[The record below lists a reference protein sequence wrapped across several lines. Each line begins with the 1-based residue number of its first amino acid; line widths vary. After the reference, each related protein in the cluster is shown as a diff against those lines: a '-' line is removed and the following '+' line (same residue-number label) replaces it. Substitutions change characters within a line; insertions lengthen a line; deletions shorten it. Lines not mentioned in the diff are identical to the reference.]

1 MAFEW
6 GNLLKGLGGATS
18 MIPGAGTLAGTAI
31 SGVGSLYNAL
41 FGTDVTGNQSSEN
54 ARTGVSDY
62 LTKMK
67 ELGID
72 ITKPFVSSEEKF
84 ATPWETTQGRI
95 DQGFGNTLQSQF
107 SQQGTAVNNAL
118 AQLGLSS
125 GVGSSGMKMSLSSM
139 APMMEQMNQ
148 ANTGAAMAYARPLKT
163 TYEDRTNNLAQMYG
177 QGISSGGQNQ
187 TTAYRSSELG
197 DMADII
203 KAFLREQAGKNPIN
217 KVNYGGAQYAEY
229 DPVTGLD
236 SMGRRRREG
245 Y

>member
-6 GNLLKGLGGATS
+6 GNLLKGLGTGIS
-18 MIPGAGTLAGTAI
+18 AI
-31 SGVGSLYNAL
+31 SGVGEGLSTGIAGIGSLYNAL
-41 FGTDVTGNQSSEN
+41 FGTDETGSQSASN
-54 ARTGVSDY
+54 AQTGVNNY
-62 LTKMK
+62 LQKMK

-72 ITKPFVSSEEKF
+72 VTKPFISHEEKI

-95 DQGFGNTLQSQF
+95 EQGFGNTLQSQY
-107 SQQGTAVNNAL
+107 SQQAAALNNAL

-125 GVGSSGMKMSLSSM
+125 GIGSTGMKMSLSSM

-148 ANTGAAMAYARPLKT
+148 ANTGSAMAYTQKLAT
-163 TYEDRTNNLAQMYG
+163 GYEDRLKPIADMYG

-197 DMADII
+197 DLADIM
-203 KAFLREQAGKNPIN
+203 KAFSREQAGKIPTN
-217 KVNYGGAQYAEY
+217 KMNYGGAQYAEY
-229 DPVTGLD
+229 NPMTGLD
-236 SMGRRRREG
+236 AMGRRKREG